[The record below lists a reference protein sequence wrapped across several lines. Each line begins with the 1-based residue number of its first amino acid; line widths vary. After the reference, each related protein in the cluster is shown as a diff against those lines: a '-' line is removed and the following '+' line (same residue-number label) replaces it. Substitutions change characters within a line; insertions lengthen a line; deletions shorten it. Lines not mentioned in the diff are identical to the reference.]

1 MLKIPMMPPVQQAK
15 DPAAQAYGTKTAQR
29 EENALFASMLEESKT
44 IEMPEKSSKQ
54 TEEKS
59 EMPAIG
65 EKDEKDVFA
74 EKAENASCFLVFL
87 PALQSAPLASFF
99 EGVDDKIIPIL
110 DHLLDEEFTVESIY
124 LARMIN
130 QNMASKIGNRSRN
143 RGLKEESW
151 FVVRNAKMPSVL
163 IEMGFITNR
172 EEALLMQDAAYL
184 KDMAQ
189 GIYNGI
195 NSFIQEFES
204 TKGFTE

>member
-1 MLKIPMMPPVQQAK
+1 
-15 DPAAQAYGTKTAQR
+15 
-29 EENALFASMLEESKT
+29 
-44 IEMPEKSSKQ
+44 
-54 TEEKS
+54 
-59 EMPAIG
+59 
-65 EKDEKDVFA
+65 
-74 EKAENASCFLVFL
+74 
-87 PALQSAPLASFF
+87 
-99 EGVDDKIIPIL
+99 
-110 DHLLDEEFTVESIY
+110 
-124 LARMIN
+124 
-130 QNMASKIGNRSRN
+130 MASKIGNRSRN